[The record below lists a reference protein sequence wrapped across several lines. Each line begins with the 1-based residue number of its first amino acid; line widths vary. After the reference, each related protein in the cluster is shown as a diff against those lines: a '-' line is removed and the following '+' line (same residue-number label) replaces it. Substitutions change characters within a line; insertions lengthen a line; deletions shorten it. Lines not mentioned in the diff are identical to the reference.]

1 MNLQEIK
8 KNPQIKEF
16 LKQTEIYLNALD
28 YTDHG
33 ERHVNIVAD
42 RAKKIA
48 LKAGLSE
55 RESELA
61 SIAGYCHDMGNF
73 LGRSNHHYFSALL
86 FSQIFIE
93 KMPVNDLS
101 IIMQAISS
109 HDKHEYK
116 IVNKVTAC
124 LVLADKSDVHR
135 TRVKKKNMEEI
146 RSDIHDRVNYAVIK
160 NDLNINNNTKKIS
173 LKMIIDT
180 KIVSPMEYFEIFL
193 DRMTFC
199 REAAKSLGYDFIL
212 IINNFRLS

>member
-1 MNLQEIK
+1 MLPIELK
-8 KNPQIKEF
+8 K
-16 LKQTEIYLNALD
+16 L
-28 YTDHG
+28 
-33 ERHVNIVAD
+33 
-42 RAKKIA
+42 
-48 LKAGLSE
+48 GLSE